1 MRFQV
6 VAVLNLTAAAAT
18 LLILRDILR
27 NSFDAQDQEQTTVE
41 VTIPS
46 PPECSL
52 SRNCPPHHFA
62 LHIRSGAANVV
73 GPRICFSGKNIM
85 SHVLNNV
92 GPGINI
98 VVVNGENGVVEKFG
112 YLNINAGNPNDIV
125 TYLKDIKPGMIV
137 LVASF
142 DDVATK
148 LTEEMRE
155 IFVEMGS
162 TLIRSVKPRDNWV
175 FAGRAGTKIKSPF
188 EKHVANDEN
197 TNVFE
202 GWPEM
207 VEVSGCFPKNLTEG
221 ILAITFAT
229 FRPIVRNQSLS
240 SRCFPV
246 SITIS
251 HTESSLLS
259 VAFLATRAERKQPQ
273 ITAETFSTV
282 SPIRHLN
289 RLQIWIHT
297 EDMGV
302 THGKKRE
309 LTHRTPETHVNQPA
323 SMSQMHPSEQR
334 RFSELEILSSQIQN
348 EEESSTLI
356 KPHKPLSPFNASR
369 SHKALHKELQMTHK
383 RRVAQEGKT
392 ELQRAL
398 EKRRW
403 EQKIKARQDQEETKR
418 NIWRKTRRS
427 SKKNPSSSE

>member
-27 NSFDAQDQEQTTVE
+27 TSFDAQDQEQTTVE

-137 LVASF
+137 MVASF

-221 ILAITFAT
+221 
-229 FRPIVRNQSLS
+229 
-240 SRCFPV
+240 
-246 SITIS
+246 
-251 HTESSLLS
+251 
-259 VAFLATRAERKQPQ
+259 
-273 ITAETFSTV
+273 
-282 SPIRHLN
+282 
-289 RLQIWIHT
+289 
-297 EDMGV
+297 
-302 THGKKRE
+302 
-309 LTHRTPETHVNQPA
+309 
-323 SMSQMHPSEQR
+323 
-334 RFSELEILSSQIQN
+334 
-348 EEESSTLI
+348 
-356 KPHKPLSPFNASR
+356 
-369 SHKALHKELQMTHK
+369 
-383 RRVAQEGKT
+383 
-392 ELQRAL
+392 
-398 EKRRW
+398 
-403 EQKIKARQDQEETKR
+403 
-418 NIWRKTRRS
+418 
-427 SKKNPSSSE
+427 